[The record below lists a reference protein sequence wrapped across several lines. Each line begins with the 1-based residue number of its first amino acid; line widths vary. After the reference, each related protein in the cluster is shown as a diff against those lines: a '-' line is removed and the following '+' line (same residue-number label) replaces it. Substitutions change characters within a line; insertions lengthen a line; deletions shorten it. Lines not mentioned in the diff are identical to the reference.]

1 MVKDFYHKREE
12 ETLMYEIKIE
22 NCNNIAEGELVIE
35 DGKLNILYGIN
46 GTGKTTIAKAIEY
59 SKAPQKINELQSFFT
74 DNPASVSISPE
85 VGKILVFNED
95 FVKDIVFKEDE
106 VIQNS
111 FEVFLKTSNYSQKKA
126 QLDQRLQSL
135 HNIMKQDEEIQE
147 LQRLLSQIAGKFKR
161 NANGKLSKTGVYKS
175 VLSKSNLYNIPE
187 ELDSYRPFITNTEIN
202 IPWIDWKSKGDVFDV
217 GDDCPYCS
225 ETLNRPVHNQR
236 KEVFKKTY
244 KKADSQNLKDLL
256 DLLESLKMYVK
267 LEKYDELVSYVKTD
281 VPEDII
287 SAILEK
293 LLLELDVMLKRFEA
307 IAEFGN
313 RRIVLADISKLDL
326 QINEMEIPKS
336 FFEIFGGEKIENVI
350 KRINDQVLELR
361 SEAAVLKRE
370 MGALKGVMQATIWA
384 SQTDINEFLKTAGIN
399 YEVVIFAE
407 DETNSRTILKQCFS
421 EEKTNVTKIR
431 DHLSWGEKNAFALI
445 LFMYY
450 AVMQKPDLI
459 ILDDPISSFDTNKK
473 FAILH
478 RMFKNIG
485 KRDVTL
491 EGKTVLFLTH
501 DFEPITDFIVVGKL
515 GEEKAQASFICNEHG
530 IVRAHMIDPNTD
542 VKLITTECSEIAQNT
557 DINIVSRVAFLRKL
571 SELNGRN
578 KEWDLVYEILSCLIH
593 ASEIRRKIGNN
604 TYIDIDPVDIA
615 LGMSKIKEY
624 ISDFDYDELKNN
636 IYTKEG
642 IKGLYVIETNAY
654 LKVQLFREMN
664 EILFHNEVKITQM
677 DNAWYK
683 FIDETYHIE
692 NDYLH
697 FLDIIK
703 FNIVP
708 SYIIDNVDKI
718 VSEI

>member
-1 MVKDFYHKREE
+1 MYH
-12 ETLMYEIKIE
+12 IKIE
-22 NCNNIAEGELVIE
+22 NCNNIVEGELDIE

-46 GTGKTTIAKAIEY
+46 GTGKTTIAKAIEF
-59 SKAPQKINELQSFFT
+59 SKEPQKIEELQSFFT
-74 DNPASVSISPE
+74 ENPASVSINPE
-85 VGKILVFNED
+85 IGKILVFNED
-95 FVKDIVFKEDE
+95 FVRNIVFKEDE

-111 FEVFLKTSNYSQKKA
+111 FEVFLKTSKYSQKKA
-126 QLDQRLQSL
+126 QLDQHLQAL

-147 LQRLLSQIAGKFKR
+147 LQRLLDQIVGKFKR
-161 NANGKLSKTGVYKS
+161 TTNGKLSKTGVYKS

-202 IPWIDWKSKGDVFDV
+202 IPWIDWKSKGDAFDV
-217 GDDCPYCS
+217 GDGCPYCS
-225 ETLNRPVHNQR
+225 ETLNRTVHNQR

-244 KKADSQNLKDLL
+244 KKSDSQNLKDLL
-256 DLLESLKMYVK
+256 DLLENLRIYIKP
-267 LEKYDELVSYVKTD
+267 EKYDELVSYVKTD

-287 SAILEK
+287 SALLEK
-293 LLLELDVMLKRFEA
+293 LLLELDVMLKRFTA
-307 IAEFGN
+307 IDEFGS
-313 RRIVLADISKLDL
+313 RRIVLADISKLDQ

-336 FFEIFGGEKIENVI
+336 FFEIFGGEKIGNVI
-350 KRINDQVLELR
+350 KRINDQVTELR
-361 SEAAVLKRE
+361 SEAAILKTE
-370 MGALKGVMQATIWA
+370 MGALKGVMQATIQA

-399 YEVVIFAE
+399 YELVILAE

-421 EEKTNVTKIR
+421 EERTDVTKIR

-450 AVMQKPDLI
+450 AVMQNPDLI

-473 FAILH
+473 YAILH

-485 KRDVTL
+485 KRDISL
-491 EGKTVLFLTH
+491 EGKTVLLLTH

-530 IVRAHMIDPNTD
+530 IVKSHKIDANSD
-542 VKLITTECSEIAQNT
+542 VKLITMECGEIAKNT

-571 SELNGRN
+571 SELDGRSGD
-578 KEWDLVYEILSCLIH
+578 WGLVYEILSCLIH
-593 ASEIRRKIGNN
+593 ANEIKRKIGNN
-604 TYIDIDPVDIA
+604 TYIDIAPEDVA
-615 LGMSKIKEY
+615 LGISKIKEY
-624 ISDFDYDELKNN
+624 ISDFDYNELKNN

-642 IKGLYVIETNAY
+642 IKSLYAIETNAY

-664 EILFHNEVKITQM
+664 EILSNNEVKITQM
-677 DNAWYK
+677 DSAWYK

-718 VSEI
+718 VSGL

>member
-1 MVKDFYHKREE
+1 MHQ
-12 ETLMYEIKIE
+12 IKIK
-22 NCNNIAEGELVIE
+22 NCNNISEGELVIE

-59 SKAPQKINELQSFFT
+59 SKDPQKIEALQSFFT
-74 DNPASVSISPE
+74 EDPASVSISPE

-95 FVKDIVFKEDE
+95 FVRDIVFKEDE

-111 FEVFLKTSNYSQKKA
+111 FEVFLKTPNYSQKKA
-126 QLDQRLQSL
+126 QLDQHLQSL

-147 LQRLLSQIAGKFKR
+147 LQRLLGQIAGIFKH

-202 IPWIDWKSKGDVFDV
+202 IPWIDWKSKGDAFDV
-217 GDDCPYCS
+217 GDGCPYCS
-225 ETLNRPVHNQR
+225 ETLNRSVHNQR
-236 KEVFKKTY
+236 KEVFKNTY

-256 DLLESLKMYVK
+256 DLLESLRIYVRP
-267 LEKYDELVSYVKTD
+267 EKYDELVSYVKTD

-293 LLLELDVMLKRFEA
+293 LLLELDVMLNRFSA
-307 IAEFGN
+307 IVEFGN
-313 RRIVLADISKLDL
+313 RRIVLADISKLDQ
-326 QINEMEIPKS
+326 QINEMEIPKN
-336 FFEIFGGEKIENVI
+336 FFEIFGGEKIENII
-350 KRINDQVLELR
+350 KRINDQVFELR
-361 SEAAVLKRE
+361 SEATILKRE
-370 MGALKGVMQATIWA
+370 MGALKGVMQATIRA

-399 YEVVIFAE
+399 YELVILVE

-421 EEKTNVTKIR
+421 EEKTDVTKIR

-450 AVMQKPDLI
+450 AVMQDPDLI

-485 KRDVTL
+485 KRDISL

-515 GEEKAQASFICNEHG
+515 GEEKAEASFICNEHG
-530 IVRAHMIDPNTD
+530 IVRAHKIEPNSD
-542 VKLITTECSEIAQNT
+542 VKLITTECSEIAKNT

-578 KEWDLVYEILSCLIH
+578 GEWNLVYEILSSLIH
-593 ASEIRRKIGNN
+593 ASEIKRKVGNT
-604 TYIDIDPVDIA
+604 TYIDIDPEDIA
-615 LGMSKIKEY
+615 LGISKIKEY
-624 ISDFDYDELKNN
+624 IPDFDYDELKNN

-642 IKGLYVIETNAY
+642 IKNLYGIETNAY
-654 LKVQLFREMN
+654 
-664 EILFHNEVKITQM
+664 
-677 DNAWYK
+677 
-683 FIDETYHIE
+683 
-692 NDYLH
+692 
-697 FLDIIK
+697 
-703 FNIVP
+703 
-708 SYIIDNVDKI
+708 
-718 VSEI
+718 

>member
-1 MVKDFYHKREE
+1 MYH
-12 ETLMYEIKIE
+12 IKIE
-22 NCNNIAEGELVIE
+22 NCNNIVEGELDIE

-46 GTGKTTIAKAIEY
+46 GTGKTTIAKAIEF
-59 SKAPQKINELQSFFT
+59 SKEPQKIEELQSFFT
-74 DNPASVSISPE
+74 ENQASVSINPE
-85 VGKILVFNED
+85 IGKILVFNED
-95 FVKDIVFKEDE
+95 FVRNIVFKEDE

-111 FEVFLKTSNYSQKKA
+111 FEVFLKTSKYSQKKA
-126 QLDQRLQSL
+126 QLDQHLQAL

-147 LQRLLSQIAGKFKR
+147 LQRLLDQIAGKFKR
-161 NANGKLSKTGVYKS
+161 TTNGKLSKTGVYKS

-202 IPWIDWKSKGDVFDV
+202 IPWIDWKSKGDAFDV
-217 GDDCPYCS
+217 GDGCPYCS
-225 ETLNRPVHNQR
+225 ETLNRTVHNQR

-244 KKADSQNLKDLL
+244 KKSDSQNLKYLL
-256 DLLESLKMYVK
+256 DLLENLRIYIKP
-267 LEKYDELVSYVKTD
+267 EKYDELVTYVKTD

-287 SAILEK
+287 SALLEK
-293 LLLELDVMLKRFEA
+293 LLLELDVMLKRFTA
-307 IAEFGN
+307 IGEFGS
-313 RRIVLADISKLDL
+313 RRIVLADISKLDQ

-336 FFEIFGGEKIENVI
+336 FFEIFGGEKIGNVI
-350 KRINDQVLELR
+350 KRINDQVTELR
-361 SEAAVLKRE
+361 SEAAVLKTE
-370 MGALKGVMQATIWA
+370 MGALKGVMQATIQA

-399 YEVVIFAE
+399 YELVILAE

-421 EEKTNVTKIR
+421 EERTDVTKIR

-450 AVMQKPDLI
+450 AVMQNPDLI

-473 FAILH
+473 YAILH

-485 KRDVTL
+485 KRDISL
-491 EGKTVLFLTH
+491 EGKTVLLLTH

-530 IVRAHMIDPNTD
+530 IVKSHKIDANSD
-542 VKLITTECSEIAQNT
+542 VKLITMECGEIAKNT

-571 SELNGRN
+571 SELNGRSGD
-578 KEWDLVYEILSCLIH
+578 WGLVYEILSCLIH
-593 ASEIRRKIGNN
+593 ANEIKRKIGNN
-604 TYIDIDPVDIA
+604 TYIDIAPEDVA
-615 LGMSKIKEY
+615 LGISKIKEY
-624 ISDFDYDELKNN
+624 ISDFDYNELKNN

-642 IKGLYVIETNAY
+642 IKSLYAIETNAY

-664 EILFHNEVKITQM
+664 EILSNNEVKITQM
-677 DNAWYK
+677 DSAWYK

-718 VSEI
+718 VSGL

>member
-1 MVKDFYHKREE
+1 MHQ
-12 ETLMYEIKIE
+12 IKIE
-22 NCNNIAEGELVIE
+22 NCNNISEGELVIE

-59 SKAPQKINELQSFFT
+59 SKDPQKIEALQSFFT
-74 DNPASVSISPE
+74 EDPASVSISPE

-111 FEVFLKTSNYSQKKA
+111 FEVFLKTPNYSQKKA
-126 QLDQRLQSL
+126 QLDQHLQSL

-147 LQRLLSQIAGKFKR
+147 LQRLLGQIAGKFKR

-202 IPWIDWKSKGDVFDV
+202 IPWIDWKSKGDAFDV
-217 GDDCPYCS
+217 GDGCPYCS
-225 ETLNRPVHNQR
+225 ESLNRSVHNQR
-236 KEVFKKTY
+236 KEVFKNTY

-256 DLLESLKMYVK
+256 DLLESLRIYVRP
-267 LEKYDELVSYVKTD
+267 EKYDELVSYVKTD

-293 LLLELDVMLKRFEA
+293 LLLELDVMLNRFSA
-307 IAEFGN
+307 IVEFGN
-313 RRIVLADISKLDL
+313 RRIVLADISKLDQ

-350 KRINDQVLELR
+350 KRINDQVFELR
-361 SEAAVLKRE
+361 SEATILKRE
-370 MGALKGVMQATIWA
+370 MGALKGVMQATIRA

-399 YEVVIFAE
+399 YELVILAE

-421 EEKTNVTKIR
+421 EEKTAVTKIR

-450 AVMQKPDLI
+450 AVMQDPDLI

-485 KRDVTL
+485 KRDISL

-515 GEEKAQASFICNEHG
+515 GEEKSQASFICNEHG
-530 IVRAHMIDPNTD
+530 IVRAHKIDPNSD
-542 VKLITTECSEIAQNT
+542 VKLITTECSEIAKNT

-578 KEWDLVYEILSCLIH
+578 GEWDLVYEILSCLIH
-593 ASEIRRKIGNN
+593 ASEIKRKVGNT
-604 TYIDIDPVDIA
+604 TYIDIEPEDIA
-615 LGMSKIKEY
+615 LGISKIKEY
-624 ISDFDYDELKNN
+624 IPDFDYDELKNN

-642 IKGLYVIETNAY
+642 IKNLYGIETNAY
-654 LKVQLFREMN
+654 LKIQLFREMN
-664 EILFHNEVKITQM
+664 EILTHNEVKITQM

-683 FIDETYHIE
+683 YIDETYHIE

-708 SYIIDNVDKI
+708 SYIIDNVDEI
-718 VSEI
+718 VSGI

>member
-1 MVKDFYHKREE
+1 
-12 ETLMYEIKIE
+12 MYQIKIE

-46 GTGKTTIAKAIEY
+46 GTGKTTIARAIEN
-59 SKAPQKINELQSFFT
+59 SKEAQKIKELQSFFT
-74 DNPASVSISPE
+74 ENPASVSINPE

-95 FVKDIVFKEDE
+95 FVRDIVFKEDE

-111 FEVFLKTSNYSQKKA
+111 FEVFLKTPNYSQKKA
-126 QLDQRLQSL
+126 QLDQHLQSL
-135 HNIMKQDEEIQE
+135 HNTMKQDEEIQE
-147 LQRLLSQIAGKFKR
+147 LQRLLGQIAGKFKR
-161 NANGKLSKTGVYKS
+161 NTNGKLSKTGVYKS

-187 ELDSYRPFITNTEIN
+187 ELDSYRAFITNTEIN
-202 IPWIDWKSKGDVFDV
+202 IPWIDWKSKGDAFDV
-217 GDDCPYCS
+217 GDGCPYCS

-236 KEVFKKTY
+236 KEAFKKTY

-256 DLLESLKMYVK
+256 DLLESLRIYVK
-267 LEKYDELVSYVKTD
+267 PEKYDELVSYVKTD

-293 LLLELDVMLKRFEA
+293 LLLELDVMLKRFES
-307 IAEFGN
+307 IIEFGN
-313 RRIVLADISKLDL
+313 RRIVLADISKLDQ

-350 KRINDQVLELR
+350 KRINDRVLELR
-361 SEAAVLKRE
+361 SEVTVLKRE
-370 MGALKGVMQATIWA
+370 MGALKGVMQATIQA

-399 YEVVIFAE
+399 YELVILAE

-421 EEKTNVTKIR
+421 EERTDVTKIR
-431 DHLSWGEKNAFALI
+431 EHLSWGEKNAFALI

-450 AVMQKPDLI
+450 AVMQEPDLI

-485 KRDVTL
+485 KRDISL

-530 IVRAHMIDPNTD
+530 VVRAHRIDSNSD
-542 VKLITTECSEIAQNT
+542 VKLITAECSEIAKNT

-578 KEWDLVYEILSCLIH
+578 EEWDLVYEILSCLIH
-593 ASEIRRKIGNN
+593 AGEIKRKVGNN
-604 TYIDIDPVDIA
+604 NYVDIA
-615 LGMSKIKEY
+615 PEEIVIGMEKIKEY
-624 ISDFDYDELKNN
+624 IPEFDYENLKNN

-642 IKGLYVIETNAY
+642 IKRLYNIENNAY

-664 EILFHNEVKITQM
+664 EILTNNEVRITQM
-677 DNAWYK
+677 DGAWYK

-718 VSEI
+718 ISEI

>member
-1 MVKDFYHKREE
+1 
-12 ETLMYEIKIE
+12 MYQVRIE
-22 NCNNIAEGELVIE
+22 NCNNIEKGELTIE
-35 DGKLNILYGIN
+35 EGKLNILYGIN
-46 GTGKTTIAKAIEY
+46 GTGKTTIAKAIAS
-59 SKAPQKINELQSFFT
+59 SKEPPKMKELQSFMT
-74 DNPASVSISPE
+74 DNPVSVSISPA

-95 FVKDIVFKEDE
+95 FVRDIVFKEDE

-111 FEVFLKTSNYSQKKA
+111 FEVFLKTPTYSQRKEL
-126 QLDQRLQSL
+126 LDHHLKDL
-135 HNIMKQDEEIQE
+135 HNIIKQDDEIQE
-147 LQRLLSQIAGKFKR
+147 LKKLLEQIATKFKR

-187 ELDSYRPFITNTEIN
+187 ELDSYRPFITNKDIN
-202 IPWIDWKSKGDVFDV
+202 IPWIDWKSKGDAFDV
-217 GDDCPYCS
+217 GDGCPYCS
-225 ETLNRPVHNQR
+225 ETLNRSVHNQR
-236 KEVFKKTY
+236 KEVFKNTY

-256 DLLESLKMYVK
+256 DLLESLRMYVK
-267 LEKYDELVSYVKTD
+267 SEKYDELVSYVKTD

-293 LLLELDVMLKRFEA
+293 LLLELDVLLKRFVA
-307 IAEFGN
+307 IADFGD
-313 RRIVLADISKLDL
+313 RRIAIADISKLDQ
-326 QINEMEIPKS
+326 QINEMEIPGN
-336 FFEIFGGEKIENVI
+336 FFEIFGGEKSENII
-350 KRINDQVLELR
+350 KRINIQVCELR
-361 SEAAVLKRE
+361 SEATTLKKE
-370 MGALKGVMQATIWA
+370 MGSLKAVMQATIKA
-384 SQTDINEFLKTAGIN
+384 SQKDINEFLKTAGIN
-399 YEVVIFAE
+399 YELEILVE

-421 EEKTNVTKIR
+421 TEKTDVTKIR

-450 AVMQKPDLI
+450 AVMQDPDLI

-473 FAILH
+473 YAILH

-485 KRDVTL
+485 KQDISL
-491 EGKTVLFLTH
+491 EGKTVLLLTH

-530 IVRAHMIDPNTD
+530 NVKSYKINPNSD
-542 VKLITTECSEIAQNT
+542 VKLITTECSEIARNS

-571 SELNGRN
+571 SELNGKN
-578 KEWDLVYEILSCLIH
+578 EDWDLVYEILSCLIH
-593 ASEIRRKIGNN
+593 ANEIKRKIGNN
-604 TYIDIDPVDIA
+604 TYIDISPEDITV
-615 LGMSKIKEY
+615 GVSKIREY
-624 ISDFDYDELKNN
+624 IPDFEYDELKKN

-642 IKGLYVIETNAY
+642 IKDLYKVETNAY

-664 EILFHNEVKITQM
+664 EILTHDEIKMTQM
-677 DNAWYK
+677 DGAWYK

-708 SYIIDNVDKI
+708 SYIVDKVDEI
-718 VSEI
+718 VSGI

>member
-1 MVKDFYHKREE
+1 MYH
-12 ETLMYEIKIE
+12 IKIE
-22 NCNNIAEGELVIE
+22 NCNNIVEGELAIE
-35 DGKLNILYGIN
+35 EGKLNILYGIN
-46 GTGKTTIAKAIEY
+46 GTGKTTIAKAIEF
-59 SKAPQKINELQSFFT
+59 SKEPQKIEELQSFFT
-74 DNPASVSISPE
+74 GNPASVSINPE
-85 VGKILVFNED
+85 IGKILVFNED
-95 FVKDIVFKEDE
+95 FVRNIVFKEDE

-111 FEVFLKTSNYSQKKA
+111 FEVFLKTAKYSQKKA
-126 QLDQRLQSL
+126 QLDQHLQAL
-135 HNIMKQDEEIQE
+135 HNIIKQDEEIQE
-147 LQRLLSQIAGKFKR
+147 LQRLLDQIAGKFKR
-161 NANGKLSKTGVYKS
+161 NTNGKLSKTGVYKS

-217 GDDCPYCS
+217 GDGCPYCS
-225 ETLNRPVHNQR
+225 ETLNRTVHNRR

-244 KKADSQNLKDLL
+244 KKSDSQNLKDLL
-256 DLLESLKMYVK
+256 DLLENLRIYIKP
-267 LEKYDELVSYVKTD
+267 EKYDELVSYVKTD

-287 SAILEK
+287 SALLEK
-293 LLLELDVMLKRFEA
+293 LLLELDVMLKRFTA
-307 IAEFGN
+307 IGEFGS
-313 RRIVLADISKLDL
+313 RRIVLADISKLDQ

-350 KRINDQVLELR
+350 NRINDQVTELR
-361 SEAAVLKRE
+361 SEAAVLKTE
-370 MGALKGVMQATIWA
+370 MGALKGVMQATIQA

-399 YEVVIFAE
+399 YELEILAE

-421 EEKTNVTKIR
+421 EERTDVTKIR

-450 AVMQKPDLI
+450 AVMQNPDLI

-473 FAILH
+473 YAILH

-485 KRDVTL
+485 KRDISL
-491 EGKTVLFLTH
+491 EGKTVLLLTH
-501 DFEPITDFIVVGKL
+501 DFEPIIDFIVVGKL

-530 IVRAHMIDPNTD
+530 IVRAHKIDANSD
-542 VKLITTECSEIAQNT
+542 VKLITMECGEIARNT
-557 DINIVSRVAFLRKL
+557 DVNIVSRVAFLRKL
-571 SELNGRN
+571 SELNGRSGD
-578 KEWDLVYEILSCLIH
+578 WDLVYEILSCLIH
-593 ASEIRRKIGNN
+593 ANEIKRKIGNN
-604 TYIDIDPVDIA
+604 TYIDIAPEDIA
-615 LGMSKIKEY
+615 LGISKIKEY
-624 ISDFDYDELKNN
+624 ISDFDYNELKNN

-642 IKGLYVIETNAY
+642 IKNLYAFETNAY

-664 EILFHNEVKITQM
+664 EILSNNEVKITQM
-677 DNAWYK
+677 DSAWYK

-718 VSEI
+718 VSGL

>member
-1 MVKDFYHKREE
+1 MHQ
-12 ETLMYEIKIE
+12 IKIE
-22 NCNNIAEGELVIE
+22 NCNNISEGELVIE

-59 SKAPQKINELQSFFT
+59 SKDPQKIEALQSFFT
-74 DNPASVSISPE
+74 EDPASVSISPE

-111 FEVFLKTSNYSQKKA
+111 FEVFLKTPNYSQKKA
-126 QLDQRLQSL
+126 QLDQHLQSL

-147 LQRLLSQIAGKFKR
+147 LQRLLGQIAGKFKR

-202 IPWIDWKSKGDVFDV
+202 IPWIDWKSKGDAFDV
-217 GDDCPYCS
+217 GDGCPYCS
-225 ETLNRPVHNQR
+225 ESLNRSVHNQR
-236 KEVFKKTY
+236 KEVFKNTY

-256 DLLESLKMYVK
+256 DLLESLRIYVRP
-267 LEKYDELVSYVKTD
+267 EKYDELVSYVKTD

-293 LLLELDVMLKRFEA
+293 LLLELDVMLKRFSA
-307 IAEFGN
+307 IVEFGN
-313 RRIVLADISKLDL
+313 RRIVLADISKLDQ

-350 KRINDQVLELR
+350 KRINDQVFELR
-361 SEAAVLKRE
+361 SEATILKRE
-370 MGALKGVMQATIWA
+370 MGALKGVMQATIRA

-399 YEVVIFAE
+399 YELVILAE

-421 EEKTNVTKIR
+421 EEKTAVTKIR

-450 AVMQKPDLI
+450 AVMQDPDLI

-485 KRDVTL
+485 KRDISL

-530 IVRAHMIDPNTD
+530 IVRAHKIDPNSD
-542 VKLITTECSEIAQNT
+542 VKLITTECSEIAKNT

-578 KEWDLVYEILSCLIH
+578 GEWDLVYEILSCLIH
-593 ASEIRRKIGNN
+593 ASEIKRKVGNT
-604 TYIDIDPVDIA
+604 TYIDIEPEDIA
-615 LGMSKIKEY
+615 LGISKIKEY
-624 ISDFDYDELKNN
+624 IPDFDYDELKNN

-642 IKGLYVIETNAY
+642 IKNLYGIETNAY
-654 LKVQLFREMN
+654 LKIQLFREMN
-664 EILFHNEVKITQM
+664 EILTHNEVKITQM

-683 FIDETYHIE
+683 YIDETYHIE

-703 FNIVP
+703 
-708 SYIIDNVDKI
+708 
-718 VSEI
+718 

>member
-1 MVKDFYHKREE
+1 
-12 ETLMYEIKIE
+12 MYQIKIE
-22 NCNNIAEGELVIE
+22 NCNNIAEGELTIE
-35 DGKLNILYGIN
+35 EGKLNILYGIN
-46 GTGKTTIAKAIEY
+46 GTGKTTIAKAIEF
-59 SKAPQKINELQSFFT
+59 SKEPQKIEELQSFFT
-74 DNPASVSISPE
+74 ENPASVSISPE

-95 FVKDIVFKEDE
+95 FVRDIVFKEDE

-111 FEVFLKTSNYSQKKA
+111 FEVFLKTPNYSQKKA
-126 QLDQRLQSL
+126 QLDQHLQSL

-147 LQRLLSQIAGKFKR
+147 LQRLLDQIAGKFKR

-202 IPWIDWKSKGDVFDV
+202 IPWIDWKSKGDAFDI
-217 GDDCPYCS
+217 GDGCPYCS
-225 ETLNRPVHNQR
+225 ETLNRSVHNQR

-256 DLLESLKMYVK
+256 DLLENLRVYVK
-267 LEKYDELVSYVKTD
+267 PEKYDELVSYVKTD

-293 LLLELDVMLKRFEA
+293 LLLELDVMLKRFAA

-313 RRIVLADISKLDL
+313 RRIVLADISKLDQ
-326 QINEMEIPKS
+326 QINEIEIPKS

-370 MGALKGVMQATIWA
+370 MGALKGVMQATIQA

-399 YEVVIFAE
+399 YELVILAE

-421 EEKTNVTKIR
+421 EERTDVTKIR

-450 AVMQKPDLI
+450 AVMQNPDLI

-473 FAILH
+473 YAILH

-485 KRDVTL
+485 KRDVSL
-491 EGKTVLFLTH
+491 EGKTVLLLTH

-530 IVRAHMIDPNTD
+530 SVKAHKIDPNSD
-542 VKLITTECSEIAQNT
+542 VKLITIECSEIAKNT

-578 KEWDLVYEILSCLIH
+578 GDWDLVYEILSCLIH
-593 ASEIRRKIGNN
+593 ANEIKRKLGNN
-604 TYIDIDPVDIA
+604 TYIDIDPEDIA
-615 LGMSKIKEY
+615 IGVSKIKEY
-624 ISDFDYDELKNN
+624 IPDFDYDELKNN

-642 IKGLYVIETNAY
+642 IKNLYDTETNAY

-664 EILFHNEVKITQM
+664 EILTHYEVRITQM
-677 DNAWYK
+677 DGAWYK

-708 SYIIDNVDKI
+708 SYIVDNVDKI
-718 VSEI
+718 ISEI

>member
-1 MVKDFYHKREE
+1 MHQ
-12 ETLMYEIKIE
+12 IKIE
-22 NCNNIAEGELVIE
+22 NCNNISEGELVIE

-59 SKAPQKINELQSFFT
+59 SKDPQKIEALQSFFT
-74 DNPASVSISPE
+74 EDPASVSISPE

-111 FEVFLKTSNYSQKKA
+111 FEVFLKTPNYSQKKA
-126 QLDQRLQSL
+126 QLDQHLQSL

-147 LQRLLSQIAGKFKR
+147 LQRLLGQIAGKFKR

-202 IPWIDWKSKGDVFDV
+202 IPWIDWKSKGDAFDV
-217 GDDCPYCS
+217 GDGCPYCS
-225 ETLNRPVHNQR
+225 ESLNRSVHNQR
-236 KEVFKKTY
+236 KEVFKNTY

-256 DLLESLKMYVK
+256 DLLESLRIYVRP
-267 LEKYDELVSYVKTD
+267 EKYDELVSYVKTD

-293 LLLELDVMLKRFEA
+293 LLLELDVMLKLFSA
-307 IAEFGN
+307 IVEFGN
-313 RRIVLADISKLDL
+313 RRIVLADISKLDQ

-350 KRINDQVLELR
+350 KRINDQVFELR
-361 SEAAVLKRE
+361 SEATILKRE
-370 MGALKGVMQATIWA
+370 MGALKGVMQATIRA

-399 YEVVIFAE
+399 YELVILAE

-421 EEKTNVTKIR
+421 EEKTAVTKIR

-450 AVMQKPDLI
+450 AVMQDPDLI

-485 KRDVTL
+485 KRDISL

-530 IVRAHMIDPNTD
+530 IVRAHKIDPNSD
-542 VKLITTECSEIAQNT
+542 VKLITTECSEIAKNT

-578 KEWDLVYEILSCLIH
+578 GEWDLVYEILSCLIH
-593 ASEIRRKIGNN
+593 ASEIKRKVGNT
-604 TYIDIDPVDIA
+604 TYIDIEPEDIA
-615 LGMSKIKEY
+615 LGISKIKEY
-624 ISDFDYDELKNN
+624 IPDFDYDELKNN

-642 IKGLYVIETNAY
+642 IKNLYGIETNAY
-654 LKVQLFREMN
+654 LKIQLFREMN
-664 EILFHNEVKITQM
+664 EILTHNEVKITQM

-683 FIDETYHIE
+683 YIDETYHIE

-708 SYIIDNVDKI
+708 SYIIDNVDEI
-718 VSEI
+718 VSGI

>member
-1 MVKDFYHKREE
+1 MHQ
-12 ETLMYEIKIE
+12 IKIK
-22 NCNNIAEGELVIE
+22 NCNNISEGELVIE

-59 SKAPQKINELQSFFT
+59 SKDPQKIEALQSFFT
-74 DNPASVSISPE
+74 EDPASVSISPE

-95 FVKDIVFKEDE
+95 FVRDIVFKEDE

-111 FEVFLKTSNYSQKKA
+111 FEVFLKTPNYSQKKA
-126 QLDQRLQSL
+126 QLDQHLQSL

-147 LQRLLSQIAGKFKR
+147 LQRLLGQIAGIFKH

-202 IPWIDWKSKGDVFDV
+202 IPWIDWKSKGDAFDV
-217 GDDCPYCS
+217 GDGCPYCS
-225 ETLNRPVHNQR
+225 ETLNRSVHNQR
-236 KEVFKKTY
+236 KEVFKNTY

-256 DLLESLKMYVK
+256 DLLESLRIYVRP
-267 LEKYDELVSYVKTD
+267 EKYDELVSYVKTD

-293 LLLELDVMLKRFEA
+293 LLLELDVMLNRFSA
-307 IAEFGN
+307 IVEFGN
-313 RRIVLADISKLDL
+313 RRIVLADISKLDQ
-326 QINEMEIPKS
+326 QINEMEIPKN
-336 FFEIFGGEKIENVI
+336 FFEIFGGEKIENII
-350 KRINDQVLELR
+350 KRINDQVFELR
-361 SEAAVLKRE
+361 SEATILKRE
-370 MGALKGVMQATIWA
+370 MGALKGVMQATIRA

-399 YEVVIFAE
+399 YELVILVE

-421 EEKTNVTKIR
+421 EEKTDVTKIR

-450 AVMQKPDLI
+450 AVMQDPDLI

-485 KRDVTL
+485 KRDISL

-515 GEEKAQASFICNEHG
+515 GEEKAEASFICNEHG
-530 IVRAHMIDPNTD
+530 IVRAHKIEPNSD
-542 VKLITTECSEIAQNT
+542 VKLITTECSEIAKNT

-578 KEWDLVYEILSCLIH
+578 GEWNLVYEILSSLIH
-593 ASEIRRKIGNN
+593 ASEIKRKVGNT
-604 TYIDIDPVDIA
+604 TYIDIDPEDIA
-615 LGMSKIKEY
+615 LGISKIKEY
-624 ISDFDYDELKNN
+624 IPDFDYDELKNN

-642 IKGLYVIETNAY
+642 IKNLYGIETNAY
-654 LKVQLFREMN
+654 LKIQLFREMN
-664 EILFHNEVKITQM
+664 EILTRNEVKITQM

-683 FIDETYHIE
+683 YIDETYHIE

-708 SYIIDNVDKI
+708 SYIIDNVDEI
-718 VSEI
+718 VSGI

>member
-1 MVKDFYHKREE
+1 MYH
-12 ETLMYEIKIE
+12 IKIE
-22 NCNNIAEGELVIE
+22 NCNNIVEGELDIE

-46 GTGKTTIAKAIEY
+46 GTGKTTIAKAIEF
-59 SKAPQKINELQSFFT
+59 SKEPQKIEELQSFFT
-74 DNPASVSISPE
+74 ENPASVSINPE
-85 VGKILVFNED
+85 IGKILVFNED
-95 FVKDIVFKEDE
+95 FVRNIVFKEDE

-111 FEVFLKTSNYSQKKA
+111 FEVFLKTSKYSQKKA
-126 QLDQRLQSL
+126 QLDQHLQAL

-147 LQRLLSQIAGKFKR
+147 LQRLLDQIVGKFKR
-161 NANGKLSKTGVYKS
+161 TTNGKLSKTGVYKS

-202 IPWIDWKSKGDVFDV
+202 IPWIDWKSKGDAFDV
-217 GDDCPYCS
+217 GDGCPYCS
-225 ETLNRPVHNQR
+225 ETLNRTVHNQR

-244 KKADSQNLKDLL
+244 KKSDSQNLKDLL
-256 DLLESLKMYVK
+256 DLLENLRIYIKP
-267 LEKYDELVSYVKTD
+267 EKYDELVSYVKTD

-287 SAILEK
+287 SALLEK
-293 LLLELDVMLKRFEA
+293 LLLELDVMLKRFTA
-307 IAEFGN
+307 IDEFGS
-313 RRIVLADISKLDL
+313 RRIVLADISKLDQ

-336 FFEIFGGEKIENVI
+336 FFEIFGGEKIGNVI
-350 KRINDQVLELR
+350 KRINDQVTELR
-361 SEAAVLKRE
+361 SEAAILKTE
-370 MGALKGVMQATIWA
+370 MGALKGVMQATIQA

-399 YEVVIFAE
+399 YELVILAE

-421 EEKTNVTKIR
+421 EERTDVTKIR

-450 AVMQKPDLI
+450 AVMQNPDLI

-473 FAILH
+473 YAILH

-485 KRDVTL
+485 KRDISL
-491 EGKTVLFLTH
+491 EGKTVLLLTH

-530 IVRAHMIDPNTD
+530 IVKSHKIDANSD
-542 VKLITTECSEIAQNT
+542 VKLITMECGEIAKNT

-571 SELNGRN
+571 SELNGRSGD
-578 KEWDLVYEILSCLIH
+578 WGLVYEILSCLIH
-593 ASEIRRKIGNN
+593 ANEIKRKIGNN
-604 TYIDIDPVDIA
+604 TYIDIAPEDVA
-615 LGMSKIKEY
+615 LGISKIKEY
-624 ISDFDYDELKNN
+624 ISDFDYNELKNN

-642 IKGLYVIETNAY
+642 IKSLYAIETNAY

-664 EILFHNEVKITQM
+664 EILSNNEVKITQM
-677 DNAWYK
+677 DSAWYK

-718 VSEI
+718 VSGL

>member
-1 MVKDFYHKREE
+1 MYH
-12 ETLMYEIKIE
+12 IKIE
-22 NCNNIAEGELVIE
+22 NCNNIVEGELDIE

-46 GTGKTTIAKAIEY
+46 GTGKTTIAKAIEF
-59 SKAPQKINELQSFFT
+59 SKEPQKIEELQSFFT
-74 DNPASVSISPE
+74 ENQASVSINPE
-85 VGKILVFNED
+85 IGKILVFNED
-95 FVKDIVFKEDE
+95 FVRNIVFKEDE

-111 FEVFLKTSNYSQKKA
+111 FEVFLKTSKYSQKKA
-126 QLDQRLQSL
+126 QLDQHLQAL

-147 LQRLLSQIAGKFKR
+147 LQRLLDQIAGKFKR
-161 NANGKLSKTGVYKS
+161 TTNGKLSKTGVYKS

-202 IPWIDWKSKGDVFDV
+202 IPWIDWKSKGDAFDV
-217 GDDCPYCS
+217 GDGCPYCS
-225 ETLNRPVHNQR
+225 ETLNRTVHNQR

-244 KKADSQNLKDLL
+244 KKSDSQNLKDLL
-256 DLLESLKMYVK
+256 DLLENLRIYIKP
-267 LEKYDELVSYVKTD
+267 EKYDELVTYVKTD

-287 SAILEK
+287 SALLEK
-293 LLLELDVMLKRFEA
+293 LLLELDVMLKRFTA
-307 IAEFGN
+307 IGEFGS
-313 RRIVLADISKLDL
+313 RRIVLADISKLDQ

-336 FFEIFGGEKIENVI
+336 FFEIFGGEKIGNVI
-350 KRINDQVLELR
+350 KRINDQVTELR
-361 SEAAVLKRE
+361 SEAAVLKTE
-370 MGALKGVMQATIWA
+370 MGALKGVMQATIQA

-399 YEVVIFAE
+399 YELVILAE

-421 EEKTNVTKIR
+421 EERTDVTKIR

-450 AVMQKPDLI
+450 AVMQNPDLI

-473 FAILH
+473 YAILH

-485 KRDVTL
+485 KRDISL
-491 EGKTVLFLTH
+491 EGKTVLLLTH

-530 IVRAHMIDPNTD
+530 IVKSHKIDANSD
-542 VKLITTECSEIAQNT
+542 VKLITMECGEIAKNT

-571 SELNGRN
+571 SELNGRSGD
-578 KEWDLVYEILSCLIH
+578 WGLVYEILSCLIH
-593 ASEIRRKIGNN
+593 ANEIKRKIGNN
-604 TYIDIDPVDIA
+604 TYIDIAPEDVA
-615 LGMSKIKEY
+615 LGISKIKEY
-624 ISDFDYDELKNN
+624 ISDFDYNELKNN

-642 IKGLYVIETNAY
+642 IKSLYAIETNAY

-664 EILFHNEVKITQM
+664 EILSNNEVKITQM
-677 DNAWYK
+677 DSAWYK

-718 VSEI
+718 VSGL

>member
-1 MVKDFYHKREE
+1 MHQ
-12 ETLMYEIKIE
+12 IKIE
-22 NCNNIAEGELVIE
+22 NCNNISEGELVIE

-59 SKAPQKINELQSFFT
+59 SKDPQKIEALQSFFT
-74 DNPASVSISPE
+74 EDPASVSISPE

-111 FEVFLKTSNYSQKKA
+111 FEVFLKTPNYSQKKA
-126 QLDQRLQSL
+126 QLDQHLQSL

-147 LQRLLSQIAGKFKR
+147 LQRLLGQIAGKFKR

-202 IPWIDWKSKGDVFDV
+202 IPWIDWKSKGDAFDV
-217 GDDCPYCS
+217 GDGCPYCS
-225 ETLNRPVHNQR
+225 ESLNRSVHNQR
-236 KEVFKKTY
+236 KEVFKNTY

-256 DLLESLKMYVK
+256 DLLESLRIYVRP
-267 LEKYDELVSYVKTD
+267 EKYDELVSYVKTD

-293 LLLELDVMLKRFEA
+293 LLLELDVMLNRFSA
-307 IAEFGN
+307 IVEFGN
-313 RRIVLADISKLDL
+313 RRIVLADISKLDQ

-350 KRINDQVLELR
+350 KRINDQVFELR
-361 SEAAVLKRE
+361 SEATILKRE
-370 MGALKGVMQATIWA
+370 MGALKGVMQATIRA

-399 YEVVIFAE
+399 YELVILAE

-421 EEKTNVTKIR
+421 EEKTAVTKIR

-450 AVMQKPDLI
+450 AVMQDPDLI

-485 KRDVTL
+485 KRDISL

-530 IVRAHMIDPNTD
+530 IVRAHKIDPNSD
-542 VKLITTECSEIAQNT
+542 VKLITTECSEIAKNT

-578 KEWDLVYEILSCLIH
+578 GEWDLVYEILSCLIH
-593 ASEIRRKIGNN
+593 ASEIKRKVGNT
-604 TYIDIDPVDIA
+604 TYIDIEPEDIA
-615 LGMSKIKEY
+615 LGISKIKEY
-624 ISDFDYDELKNN
+624 IPDFDYDELKNN

-642 IKGLYVIETNAY
+642 IKNLYGIETNAY
-654 LKVQLFREMN
+654 LMIQLFREMN
-664 EILFHNEVKITQM
+664 EILTHNEVKITQM

-683 FIDETYHIE
+683 YIDETYHIE

-708 SYIIDNVDKI
+708 SYIIDNVDEI
-718 VSEI
+718 VSGI

>member
-1 MVKDFYHKREE
+1 MHQ
-12 ETLMYEIKIE
+12 IKIE
-22 NCNNIAEGELVIE
+22 NCNNISEGELVIE

-59 SKAPQKINELQSFFT
+59 SKDPQKIEALQSFFT
-74 DNPASVSISPE
+74 EDPASVSISPE

-111 FEVFLKTSNYSQKKA
+111 FEVFLKTPNYSQKKA
-126 QLDQRLQSL
+126 QLDQHLQSL

-147 LQRLLSQIAGKFKR
+147 LQRLLGQIAGKFKR

-202 IPWIDWKSKGDVFDV
+202 IPWIDWKSKGDAFDV
-217 GDDCPYCS
+217 GDGCPYCS
-225 ETLNRPVHNQR
+225 ESLNRSVHNQR
-236 KEVFKKTY
+236 KEVFKNTY

-256 DLLESLKMYVK
+256 DLLESLRIYVRP
-267 LEKYDELVSYVKTD
+267 EKYDELVSYVKTD

-293 LLLELDVMLKRFEA
+293 LLLELDVMLNRFSA
-307 IAEFGN
+307 IVEFGN
-313 RRIVLADISKLDL
+313 RRIVLADISKLDQ

-350 KRINDQVLELR
+350 KRINDQVFELR
-361 SEAAVLKRE
+361 SEATILKRE
-370 MGALKGVMQATIWA
+370 MGALKGVMQATIRA

-399 YEVVIFAE
+399 YELVILAE

-421 EEKTNVTKIR
+421 EEKTAVTKIR

-450 AVMQKPDLI
+450 AVMQDPDLI

-485 KRDVTL
+485 KRDISL

-530 IVRAHMIDPNTD
+530 IVRAHKIDPNSD
-542 VKLITTECSEIAQNT
+542 VKLITTECSEIAKNT

-578 KEWDLVYEILSCLIH
+578 GEWDLVYEILSCLIH
-593 ASEIRRKIGNN
+593 ASEIKRKVGNT
-604 TYIDIDPVDIA
+604 TYIDIEPEDIA
-615 LGMSKIKEY
+615 LGISKIKEY
-624 ISDFDYDELKNN
+624 IPDFDYDELKNN

-642 IKGLYVIETNAY
+642 IKNLYGIETNAY
-654 LKVQLFREMN
+654 LKIQLFREMN
-664 EILFHNEVKITQM
+664 EILTHNEVKITQM

-683 FIDETYHIE
+683 YIDETYHIE

-708 SYIIDNVDKI
+708 SYIIDNVDEI
-718 VSEI
+718 VSGI

>member
-1 MVKDFYHKREE
+1 MYH
-12 ETLMYEIKIE
+12 IKIE
-22 NCNNIAEGELVIE
+22 NCNNIVEGELDIE

-46 GTGKTTIAKAIEY
+46 GTGKTTIAKAIEF
-59 SKAPQKINELQSFFT
+59 SKEPQKIEELQSFFT
-74 DNPASVSISPE
+74 ENPASVSINPE
-85 VGKILVFNED
+85 IGKILVFNED
-95 FVKDIVFKEDE
+95 FVRNIVFKEDE

-111 FEVFLKTSNYSQKKA
+111 FEVFLKTSKYSQKKA
-126 QLDQRLQSL
+126 QLDQHLQAL

-147 LQRLLSQIAGKFKR
+147 LQRLLDQIAGKFKR
-161 NANGKLSKTGVYKS
+161 TTNGKLSKTGVYKS

-202 IPWIDWKSKGDVFDV
+202 IPWIDWKSKGDAFDV
-217 GDDCPYCS
+217 GDGCPYCS
-225 ETLNRPVHNQR
+225 ETLNRTVHNQR

-244 KKADSQNLKDLL
+244 KKSDSQNLKDLL
-256 DLLESLKMYVK
+256 DLLENLRIYIKP
-267 LEKYDELVSYVKTD
+267 EKYDELVSYVKTD

-287 SAILEK
+287 SALLEK
-293 LLLELDVMLKRFEA
+293 LLLELDVMLKRFTA
-307 IAEFGN
+307 IGEFGS
-313 RRIVLADISKLDL
+313 RRIVLADISKLDQ

-336 FFEIFGGEKIENVI
+336 FFEIFGGEKIGNVI
-350 KRINDQVLELR
+350 KRINDQVTELR
-361 SEAAVLKRE
+361 SEAAVLKTE
-370 MGALKGVMQATIWA
+370 MGALKGVMQATIQA

-399 YEVVIFAE
+399 YELVILAE

-421 EEKTNVTKIR
+421 EERTDVTKIR

-450 AVMQKPDLI
+450 AVMQNPDLI

-473 FAILH
+473 YAILH

-485 KRDVTL
+485 KRDISL
-491 EGKTVLFLTH
+491 EGKTVLLLTH

-530 IVRAHMIDPNTD
+530 IVKSHKIDANSD
-542 VKLITTECSEIAQNT
+542 VKLITMECGEIAKNT

-571 SELNGRN
+571 SELNGRSGD
-578 KEWDLVYEILSCLIH
+578 WGLVYEILSCLIH
-593 ASEIRRKIGNN
+593 ANEIKRKIGNN
-604 TYIDIDPVDIA
+604 TYIDIAPEDVA
-615 LGMSKIKEY
+615 LGISKIKEY
-624 ISDFDYDELKNN
+624 ISDFDYNELKNN

-642 IKGLYVIETNAY
+642 IKSLYAIETNAY

-664 EILFHNEVKITQM
+664 EILSNNEVKITQM
-677 DNAWYK
+677 DSAWYK

-718 VSEI
+718 VSGL

>member
-1 MVKDFYHKREE
+1 
-12 ETLMYEIKIE
+12 MYQIKIE
-22 NCNNIAEGELVIE
+22 NCNNIAEGELAIE

-46 GTGKTTIAKAIEY
+46 GTGKTTIAKAIEF
-59 SKAPQKINELQSFFT
+59 SKEPQKIEELQSFFT
-74 DNPASVSISPE
+74 ENLASVSISPE

-95 FVKDIVFKEDE
+95 FVRDIVFKEDE

-111 FEVFLKTSNYSQKKA
+111 FEVFLKTPGYSQKKA
-126 QLDQRLQSL
+126 QLDQHLQAL

-147 LQRLLSQIAGKFKR
+147 LQRLLGQIVSKFKR
-161 NANGKLSKTGVYKS
+161 NSNGKLSKTGVYKS
-175 VLSKSNLYNIPE
+175 VLSRSNLYNIPE

-202 IPWIDWKSKGDVFDV
+202 IPWIDWKSKGDAYDV
-217 GDDCPYCS
+217 GESCPYCT
-225 ETLNRPVHNQR
+225 ETLNRTVHDQR

-256 DLLESLKMYVK
+256 ELLESLRIYLKP
-267 LEKYDELVSYVKTD
+267 EKYDELVSYVKTD

-293 LLLELDVMLKRFEA
+293 LLLELDVMLNRFAA
-307 IAEFGN
+307 IVEFGN
-313 RRIVLADISKLDL
+313 RRIVLTDISKLDQ
-326 QINEMEIPKS
+326 QINEMEIPGN
-336 FFEIFGGEKIENVI
+336 FFEIFGGEKSENI
-350 KRINDQVLELR
+350 IRQINAQVSELR
-361 SEAAVLKRE
+361 SEAMVLKRE
-370 MGALKGVMQATIWA
+370 MGDLKGVMQATIQA

-399 YEVVIFAE
+399 YELVILAE
-407 DETNSRTILKQCFS
+407 DEANSRTILKQCFS
-421 EEKTNVTKIR
+421 EERTDVTKIR
-431 DHLSWGEKNAFALI
+431 NHLSWGEKNAFALI

-450 AVMQKPDLI
+450 AVMQSPDLI

-473 FAILH
+473 YAILH

-485 KRDVTL
+485 KRDVSL

-515 GEEKAQASFICNEHG
+515 GEEKAQASFICNDHG
-530 IVRAHMIDPNTD
+530 IVKAYKIDPNSD
-542 VKLITTECSEIAQNT
+542 VKLITTECSEIAKNT

-571 SELNGRN
+571 SELNDRN
-578 KEWDLVYEILSCLIH
+578 GDWDLVYEILSCLIH
-593 ASEIRRKIGNN
+593 ASEIKRKIGNN
-604 TYIDIDPVDIA
+604 TYIDIEPKDID

-624 ISDFDYDELKNN
+624 IPNFDYDNLKNTT
-636 IYTKEG
+636 YTKEA
-642 IKGLYVIETNAY
+642 IKRLYSVETNPY

-664 EILFHNEVKITQM
+664 EILNHNEVRITQM
-677 DNAWYK
+677 DEAWYK

-708 SYIIDNVDKI
+708 GYIIDNVDKI
-718 VSEI
+718 VFQI

>member
-1 MVKDFYHKREE
+1 MYH
-12 ETLMYEIKIE
+12 IKIE
-22 NCNNIAEGELVIE
+22 NCNNIVEGELDIE

-46 GTGKTTIAKAIEY
+46 GTGKTTIAKAIEF
-59 SKAPQKINELQSFFT
+59 SKEPQKIEELQSFFT
-74 DNPASVSISPE
+74 ENPASVSINPE
-85 VGKILVFNED
+85 IGKILVFNED
-95 FVKDIVFKEDE
+95 FVRNIVFKEDE

-111 FEVFLKTSNYSQKKA
+111 FEVFLKTSKYSQKKA
-126 QLDQRLQSL
+126 QLDQHLQAL

-147 LQRLLSQIAGKFKR
+147 LQRLLDQIVGKFKR
-161 NANGKLSKTGVYKS
+161 TTNGKLSKTGVYKS

-202 IPWIDWKSKGDVFDV
+202 IPWIDWKSKGDAFDV
-217 GDDCPYCS
+217 GDGCPYCS
-225 ETLNRPVHNQR
+225 ETLNRTVHNQR

-244 KKADSQNLKDLL
+244 KKSDSQNLKDLL
-256 DLLESLKMYVK
+256 DLLENLRIYIKP
-267 LEKYDELVSYVKTD
+267 EKYDELVSYVKTD

-287 SAILEK
+287 SALLEK
-293 LLLELDVMLKRFEA
+293 LLLELDVMLKRFTA
-307 IAEFGN
+307 IDEFGS
-313 RRIVLADISKLDL
+313 RRIVLADISKLDQ

-336 FFEIFGGEKIENVI
+336 FFEIFGGEKIGNVI
-350 KRINDQVLELR
+350 KRINDQVTELR
-361 SEAAVLKRE
+361 SEAAILKTE
-370 MGALKGVMQATIWA
+370 MGALKGVMQATIQA

-399 YEVVIFAE
+399 YELVLLAE

-421 EEKTNVTKIR
+421 EERTDVTKIR

-450 AVMQKPDLI
+450 AVMQNPDLI

-473 FAILH
+473 YAILH

-485 KRDVTL
+485 KRDISL
-491 EGKTVLFLTH
+491 EGKTVLLLTH

-530 IVRAHMIDPNTD
+530 IVKSHKIDANSD
-542 VKLITTECSEIAQNT
+542 VKLITMECGEIAKST
-557 DINIVSRVAFLRKL
+557 DINIVSRVASLRKL
-571 SELNGRN
+571 SELNGRSGD
-578 KEWDLVYEILSCLIH
+578 WGLVYEILSCLIH
-593 ASEIRRKIGNN
+593 ANEIKRKIGNN
-604 TYIDIDPVDIA
+604 TYIDIAPEDVA
-615 LGMSKIKEY
+615 LGISKIKEY
-624 ISDFDYDELKNN
+624 ISDFDYNELKNN

-642 IKGLYVIETNAY
+642 IKSLYAIETNAY

-664 EILFHNEVKITQM
+664 EILSNNEVKITQM
-677 DNAWYK
+677 DSAWYK

-718 VSEI
+718 VSGL

>member
-1 MVKDFYHKREE
+1 MYH
-12 ETLMYEIKIE
+12 IKIE
-22 NCNNIAEGELVIE
+22 NCNNIVEGELDIE

-46 GTGKTTIAKAIEY
+46 GTGKTTIAKAIEF
-59 SKAPQKINELQSFFT
+59 SKEPQKIEELQSFFT
-74 DNPASVSISPE
+74 ENPASVSINPE
-85 VGKILVFNED
+85 IGKILVFNED
-95 FVKDIVFKEDE
+95 FVRNIVFKEDE

-111 FEVFLKTSNYSQKKA
+111 FEVFLKTSKYSQKKA
-126 QLDQRLQSL
+126 QLDQHLQAL

-147 LQRLLSQIAGKFKR
+147 LQRLLDQIVGKFKR
-161 NANGKLSKTGVYKS
+161 TTNGKLSKTGVYKS

-202 IPWIDWKSKGDVFDV
+202 IPWIDWKSKGDAFDV
-217 GDDCPYCS
+217 GDGCPYCS
-225 ETLNRPVHNQR
+225 ETLNRTVHNQR

-244 KKADSQNLKDLL
+244 KKSDSQNLKDLL
-256 DLLESLKMYVK
+256 DLLENLRIYIKP
-267 LEKYDELVSYVKTD
+267 EKYDELVSYVKTD

-287 SAILEK
+287 SALLEK
-293 LLLELDVMLKRFEA
+293 LLLELDVMLKRFTA
-307 IAEFGN
+307 IDEFGS
-313 RRIVLADISKLDL
+313 RRIVLADISKLDQ

-336 FFEIFGGEKIENVI
+336 FFEIFGGEKIGNVI
-350 KRINDQVLELR
+350 KRINDQVTELR
-361 SEAAVLKRE
+361 SEAAILKTE
-370 MGALKGVMQATIWA
+370 MGALKGVMQATIQA

-399 YEVVIFAE
+399 YELVLLAE

-421 EEKTNVTKIR
+421 EERTDVTKIR

-450 AVMQKPDLI
+450 AVMQNPDLI

-473 FAILH
+473 YAILH

-485 KRDVTL
+485 KRDISL
-491 EGKTVLFLTH
+491 EGKTVLLLTH

-530 IVRAHMIDPNTD
+530 IVKSHKIDANSD
-542 VKLITTECSEIAQNT
+542 VKLITMECGEIAKNT

-571 SELNGRN
+571 SELNGRSGD
-578 KEWDLVYEILSCLIH
+578 WGLVYEILSCLIH
-593 ASEIRRKIGNN
+593 ANEIKRKIGNN
-604 TYIDIDPVDIA
+604 TYIDIAPEDVA
-615 LGMSKIKEY
+615 LGISKIKEY
-624 ISDFDYDELKNN
+624 ISDFDYNELKNN

-642 IKGLYVIETNAY
+642 IKSLYAIETNAY

-664 EILFHNEVKITQM
+664 EILSNNEVKITQM
-677 DNAWYK
+677 DSAWYK

-718 VSEI
+718 VSGL